1 MSKTALSLMLA
12 ACALCVSATCFAQ
25 ITVKQAVEIGK
36 KEVPAGVVTYGT
48 KTEATEYKIYFYD
61 NSTNRN
67 YEIEIDSETGKVK
80 ELEITGSNI
89 VGSTTIVKTKSDI
102 INIVLAKYPDAQG
115 LIVNLEKEGN
125 NSVYEVEFSTKK
137 YSKAELKLNPV
148 TGAIGHE
155 ELKYK

>member
-1 MSKTALSLMLA
+1 MSKKAVSLLLA
-12 ACALCVSATCFAQ
+12 ACALCISATCFAQ
-25 ITVKQAVEIGK
+25 ITVKQAIEIGK

-48 KTEATEYKIYFYD
+48 QTEAKEYKVLFYD

-67 YEIEIDSETGKVK
+67 YEVEIDSETGKVK

-89 VGSTTIVKTKSDI
+89 VGSTTVLKTQNDI
-102 INIVLAKYPDAQG
+102 INIVLEKYPAAQN
-115 LIVNLEKEGN
+115 LIVSLEKEGN
-125 NSVYEVEFSTKK
+125 NSVYEAKFSTPK
-137 YSKAELKLNPV
+137 YSKVEVKLNPV